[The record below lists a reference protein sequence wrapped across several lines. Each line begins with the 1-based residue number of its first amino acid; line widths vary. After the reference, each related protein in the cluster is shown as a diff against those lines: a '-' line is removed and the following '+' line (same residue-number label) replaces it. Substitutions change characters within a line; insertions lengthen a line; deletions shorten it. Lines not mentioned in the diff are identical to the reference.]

1 VTPPGRG
8 HAKGYNRHMKACGAV
23 AVLSVFAVVL
33 GAADQNPAP
42 AKTASAAPEDET
54 TRILVDVTRVNMLF
68 TVTDK
73 KGRFITDLN
82 KNDFEVI
89 ESKKPQVIQEFTAES
104 DLPLRIGI
112 LVDTSSSIRDRFKF
126 EQEAA
131 IQFLNSVVNPG
142 VDKAMVVSF
151 DTSAE
156 LVSDLIDDQLK
167 LDQAVRSLRPG
178 GGTSLYDAIFFA
190 CRDKLQQD
198 QPRHKFRR
206 AIVLVTDGEDNQSR
220 YTRDQAL
227 EMAQKADVVIYAIST
242 NITRIESEGDKVL
255 RYLTSETGG
264 RAFFPFKVED
274 LDQSFENIA
283 NELRHQYNIFYRPEP
298 LKTDGLYH
306 TVDLRVKGR
315 KDLVVR
321 ARKGYYAPKM

>member
-1 VTPPGRG
+1 MKFWGFLGVT
-8 HAKGYNRHMKACGAV
+8 C
-23 AVLSVFAVVL
+23 LCL
-33 GAADQNPAP
+33 GSIRAADPVAP
-42 AKTASAAPEDET
+42 ALPPQQSDET
-54 TRILVDVTRVNMLF
+54 ARILVDVTRVNMLF

-73 KGRFITDLN
+73 KGRFITDLT
-82 KNDFEVI
+82 KDDFEII
-89 ESKKPQVIQEFTAES
+89 ESKKLQPIQEFTAES
-104 DLPLRIGI
+104 DLPLRLAI
-112 LVDTSSSIRDRFKF
+112 LVDTSNSIRDRFKF

-131 IQFLNSVVNPG
+131 VEFINSVVHPG

-151 DTSAE
+151 DSSAE
-156 LVSDLIDDQLK
+156 LVADLIDDTRRLNG
-167 LDQAVRSLRPG
+167 AVMSLRPG
-178 GGTSLYDAIFFA
+178 GGTALYDAIFFA

-198 QPRHKFRR
+198 QPKHKFRR
-206 AIVLVTDGEDNQSR
+206 AMVILTDGEDNESR

-242 NITRIESEGDKVL
+242 NITHSETDGDKVL
-255 RYLTSETGG
+255 KYLTAETGG
-264 RAFFPFKVED
+264 HAFFPFKVED
-274 LDQSFENIA
+274 LEQSFENIA
-283 NELRHQYNIFYRPEP
+283 NELRHQYNVFYRPEP

>member
-1 VTPPGRG
+1 MSGVVLCAIALALPAQQKITPP
-8 HAKGYNRHMKACGAV
+8 ASEAAV
-23 AVLSVFAVVL
+23 Q
-33 GAADQNPAP
+33 G
-42 AKTASAAPEDET
+42 DEP

-73 KGRFITDLN
+73 KGRFITDLT
-82 KNDFEVI
+82 KDDFEVI
-89 ESKKPQVIQEFTAES
+89 EGKRPQVIQEFTAET

-131 IQFLNSVVNPG
+131 IQFLNSVVTRG

-151 DTSAE
+151 DTSAA
-156 LVSDLIDDQLK
+156 LVADLVDDPSQL
-167 LDQAVRSLRPG
+167 DHAIRSLRPG
-178 GGTSLYDAIFFA
+178 GGTALYDAIYFA

-206 AIVLVTDGEDNQSR
+206 ALVIASDGDDNQSR

-227 EMAQKADVVIYAIST
+227 ELAQKADVVIYAIST
-242 NITRIESEGDKVL
+242 NISRTDTDGDKVL
-255 RYLTSETGG
+255 RYLTEETGG

-274 LDQSFENIA
+274 LEQSFENIA

-306 TVDLRVKGR
+306 TVDLKVKGR
-315 KDLVVR
+315 KELVVR
-321 ARKGYYAPKM
+321 ARKGYYAPRM

>member
-1 VTPPGRG
+1 MKFWGAIAAMGVFALSLGSEAQQNLAPPGQPP
-8 HAKGYNRHMKACGAV
+8 AAV
-23 AVLSVFAVVL
+23 P
-33 GAADQNPAP
+33 G
-42 AKTASAAPEDET
+42 DET

-82 KNDFEVI
+82 KDDFEVI
-89 ESKKPQVIQEFTAES
+89 EAKKPQVIQEFTAET

-131 IQFLNSVVNPG
+131 VQFLNSVVHTG
-142 VDKAMVVSF
+142 ADKAMVVSF

-156 LVSDLIDDQLK
+156 LVSDLIDDPLK
-167 LDQAVRSLRPG
+167 LDSAIRSLRPG

-190 CRDKLQQD
+190 CRDKLLQD

-206 AIVLVTDGEDNQSR
+206 AIVLVSDGEDNQSR

-227 EMAQKADVVIYAIST
+227 EMAQKADVVVYAIST
-242 NITRIESEGDKVL
+242 NITRIETDGDKVL
-255 RYLTSETGG
+255 KYLTQETGG

-306 TVDLRVKGR
+306 TVELRVKGR